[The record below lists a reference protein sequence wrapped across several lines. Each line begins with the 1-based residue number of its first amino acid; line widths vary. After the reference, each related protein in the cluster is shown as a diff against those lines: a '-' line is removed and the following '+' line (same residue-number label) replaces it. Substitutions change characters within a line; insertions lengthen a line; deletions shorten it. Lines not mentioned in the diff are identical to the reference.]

1 MSKAL
6 LASRIKEFPMPKIFY
21 TERDIE
27 DLYHNG
33 VTTLVINDDT
43 VITDLGREKARKL
56 GVELLKEN
64 DQPSSAPIRPYITEK
79 KSPSA
84 APSLPAAPAEPP
96 PPRKKIEDRVLAA
109 VQDQVEDTVDP
120 ALLKTIINR
129 VLKNVGG
136 R

>member
-1 MSKAL
+1 
-6 LASRIKEFPMPKIFY
+6 MPKIFY

-27 DLYHNG
+27 DLFQNG
-33 VTTLVINDDT
+33 VTTLVISDD
-43 VITDLGREKARKL
+43 VVVTDLAREKAGKL

-84 APSLPAAPAEPP
+84 APSLPDKPPQVVVPLAAL
-96 PPRKKIEDRVLAA
+96 EDRVLKS
-109 VQDQVEDTVDP
+109 VKDQVGDSVDEG
-120 ALLKTIINR
+120 LLRTIIER
-129 VLKNVGG
+129 VLKSVGG